1 MKKVF
6 IFDFDGVLF
15 IDPTKLRLQL
25 VRKYSEPFQWR
36 IHDNPFDVPTD
47 IPEGIQLE
55 EDCRNVYHSNTMP
68 EHHKQRLRDIAK
80 THHLVIASYNTH
92 KNIVEMLTVSGIVD
106 LFEQILTKETHVDKK
121 SMFQVILNTYN
132 CEASFITDTR
142 HDVDQVRLLPAD
154 SAITTYVTD
163 TQLVSENIKFM
174 ADFFTSKTS

>member
-36 IHDNPFDVPTD
+36 IHDNPFDIPTD

-55 EDCRNVYHSNTMP
+55 EDCRKVYHSNTMP
-68 EHHKQRLRDIAK
+68 EQHKQRLRDIAK

-92 KNIVEMLTVSGIVD
+92 EHITGMLNDSKIAD
-106 LFEQILTKETHVDKK
+106 LFEKTFTKETHPDKQ
-121 SMFQVILNTYN
+121 SMFRAILNMYN
-132 CEASFITDTR
+132 CSEASFITDTR
-142 HDVDQVRLLPAD
+142 YDIEQAQLLLPD
-154 SAITTYVTD
+154 SIITTYVTD
-163 TQLVSENIKFM
+163 LRLVSEHIKYM
-174 ADFFTSKTS
+174 PDFFSP